1 MRNIIRFTLVAALVL
16 ALPAAAQTMD
26 WNMAG
31 STGNVDEAA
40 ANAGLYAFT
49 GTNAHFRG
57 ANVGQIVL
65 RYPVTNTYGSFGST
79 IPPWTTMQLAA
90 IDNSANGF
98 VAARLVQVDRCSNV
112 ETTLGTITTVDDDN
126 GGVQCPIVNVAGID
140 FGNFIYYIEVTLAR
154 NAAAAQ
160 ASVQSVALY

>member
-1 MRNIIRFTLVAALVL
+1 MKSIIRITVLAALVL

-31 STGNVDEAA
+31 SAGNVDEQA

-65 RYPVTNTYGSFGST
+65 RYPVTNTYGSFNSKMPG
-79 IPPWTTMQLAA
+79 WTTMELAA
-90 IDNSANGF
+90 TDNGANGF
-98 VAARLVQVDRCSNV
+98 VTARLVQVDRCSNV
-112 ETTLGTITTVDDDN
+112 ETTLGTVTSTDDDN
-126 GGVQCPIVNVAGID
+126 GGVQCHLVNVAGID

-154 NAAAAQ
+154 NAAGAQ
-160 ASVQSVALY
+160 ASVQSLALY

>member
-1 MRNIIRFTLVAALVL
+1 MKTIIRFIVVATFAM
-16 ALPAAAQTMD
+16 AIPAAAQNMD

-31 STGNVDEAA
+31 SAGNVDETA

-79 IPPWTTMQLAA
+79 IPPWTTMELAA
-90 IDNSANGF
+90 IDNGANGF
-98 VAARLVQVDRCSNV
+98 VVARLVQVDRCSSV
-112 ETTLGTITTVDDDN
+112 ETTLGTVTSAD
-126 GGVQCPIVNVAGID
+126 GEAGVVNCALVNVAGID

-160 ASVQSVALY
+160 ASVQSLALY

>member
-1 MRNIIRFTLVAALVL
+1 MKNAIRVTALALLVL
-16 ALPAAAQTMD
+16 ALPASAQMD

-31 STGNVDEAA
+31 SAGNVDEQA

-57 ANVGQIVL
+57 NNVGQIVL

-79 IPPWTTMQLAA
+79 IPPWTTMELAA
-90 IDNSANGF
+90 IDNGANGF
-98 VAARLVQVDRCSNV
+98 VQARLVQVDRCSNV
-112 ETTLGTITTVDDDN
+112 ENTIATIVSDD
-126 GGVQCPIVNVAGID
+126 GEAGVVACHTAAVAGID

-154 NAAAAQ
+154 NNANAQ
-160 ASVQSVALY
+160 ASIQSLALY